1 MSTTDPPNNADAVS
15 AARRAGVFAT
25 QRQILAK
32 RVADAPALWMS
43 IPAWARLFSEA
54 RRLLG
59 FERRSAKGR

>member
-1 MSTTDPPNNADAVS
+1 MSTTDPSDNGDAVG

-25 QRQILAK
+25 QREILAK

-54 RRLLG
+54 RRVLG
-59 FERRSAKGR
+59 YERRSAKGR

>member
-1 MSTTDPPNNADAVS
+1 MSTTDRSSNGDAVS

-25 QRQILAK
+25 QREILAK

-59 FERRSAKGR
+59 FERRSVKGR

>member
-1 MSTTDPPNNADAVS
+1 MSTTDTSSNPDAVS
-15 AARRAGVFAT
+15 GARRAGVFAT
-25 QRQILAK
+25 QREILAK